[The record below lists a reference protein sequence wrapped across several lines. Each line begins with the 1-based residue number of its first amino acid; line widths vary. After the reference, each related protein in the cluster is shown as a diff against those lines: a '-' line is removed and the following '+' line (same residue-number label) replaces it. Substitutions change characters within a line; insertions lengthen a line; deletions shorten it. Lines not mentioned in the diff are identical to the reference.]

1 MSFSWWQDAV
11 DGHVGQMTTTP
22 EWGYYKTRRKNGAW
36 EPVAIWQAEDGTL
49 CAMRNGEPVKANDI
63 EDLWLW
69 CRSHPV
75 EYEDYMKAI
84 RMGVWDDD
92 DPTVAA
98 AFSGV
103 GHNVGDTSELDLLRD
118 QIDAAKQG
126 AEAYAKIVSDDQASK
141 AQSLRARLNELA
153 GTADKAREKLKRPH
167 LEAGKEI
174 DAEWQPLI
182 KEAKAVA
189 DIIRRSIAD
198 HETAKLQARRAEERR
213 LEQERQREETQ
224 QTGEPVA
231 PPQPPTVVVRGTYGR
246 AATVGTEL
254 VVTKI
259 TDAQALFAFF
269 TGNAELDQFMIQL
282 AQRAVKAGFTVP
294 GVEVQERARIS

>member
-1 MSFSWWQDAV
+1 
-11 DGHVGQMTTTP
+11 
-22 EWGYYKTRRKNGAW
+22 
-36 EPVAIWQAEDGTL
+36 
-49 CAMRNGEPVKANDI
+49 MRNGEPVKANDI